1 MADVRRLPGPIG
13 DAWEWQLR
21 GACRGLDTG
30 RFFHPEGERGPAR
43 ARREESAKAVC
54 RTCPV
59 IAQCRRHALE
69 VREPFGVRG
78 GLSESERETLVRGG
92 SRRITLPASR
102 PVS

>member
-13 DAWEWQLR
+13 DVREWQLR

-78 GLSESERETLVRGG
+78 GLSESERETLARGG
-92 SRRITLPASR
+92 SRRMKLPASR